1 MTRYGRRGVA
11 MILVIMLIGLMGI
24 TLATLGHSCRLML
37 AQTELQRQGA
47 VDRNLVLSGLAW
59 AKVRQQ
65 GSGIGGQ
72 KDETANGRMGE
83 TAKSEEVGT
92 TGQDV
97 QRTAYDAEHRRQE
110 AVTLDVNDLA
120 AGAGLTVTIVDTN
133 DAGRT
138 IHVTT
143 FVPSPHYDLNRTRP
157 FQAAQ
162 P

>member
-1 MTRYGRRGVA
+1 MA

-37 AQTELQRQGA
+37 AQTELQRQEA

-59 AKVRQQ
+59 AKR
-65 GSGIGGQ
+65 
-72 KDETANGRMGE
+72 
-83 TAKSEEVGT
+83 
-92 TGQDV
+92 
-97 QRTAYDAEHRRQE
+97 RTQNPELRTQE
-110 AVTLDVNDLA
+110 AVALDVNDLA
-120 AGAGLTVTIVDTN
+120 AGARLAVTIVDAN

-143 FVPSPHYDLNRTRP
+143 FVPSACYDLNRSRTFRP
-157 FQAAQ
+157 AQ

>member
-1 MTRYGRRGVA
+1 MTRYSRRGVA

-47 VDRNLVLSGLAW
+47 VDRSLVLSGLAW
-59 AKVRQQ
+59 AKRRIQ
-65 GSGIGGQ
+65 
-72 KDETANGRMGE
+72 N
-83 TAKSEEVGT
+83 SEL
-92 TGQDV
+92 
-97 QRTAYDAEHRRQE
+97 RTQE

-120 AGAGLTVTIVDTN
+120 AGARLAVAIVDAN

-143 FVPSPHYDLNRTRP
+143 FIPSAHYDLNRSRTFRVSRP
-157 FQAAQ
+157 
-162 P
+162 